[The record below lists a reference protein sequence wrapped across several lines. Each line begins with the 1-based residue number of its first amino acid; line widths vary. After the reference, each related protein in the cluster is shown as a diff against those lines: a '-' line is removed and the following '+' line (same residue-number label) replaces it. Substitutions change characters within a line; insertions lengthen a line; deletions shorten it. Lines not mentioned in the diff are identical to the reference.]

1 MNSSRYQETLHV
13 CALEQDLEVL
23 PGGDETEIGEKV
35 LACVSMCNC
44 GSDYF
49 LMKHIPHWRHAS
61 FIRARNIIVS
71 HNRRVLL
78 WTEVFRIL
86 LSLVCECKSLY
97 IH

>member
-1 MNSSRYQETLHV
+1 M

-49 LMKHIPHWRHAS
+49 LMTALATCQFHP
-61 FIRARNIIVS
+61 
-71 HNRRVLL
+71 
-78 WTEVFRIL
+78 
-86 LSLVCECKSLY
+86 CM
-97 IH
+97 